1 MKEKQLINYVFF
13 DDNPEHRTFAK
24 NVEKY
29 FGKDSKIT
37 FVIGKNSQVDNKS
50 FLSLRYDVVDF
61 SDRSLKKLLEDL
73 NSRFFFISKNADRNV
88 YLAFSLMETAKKFD
102 IQTKDISIY
111 IAPNWDNIE
120 AFILDKQRRMLR
132 HFDVKLI
139 NIANLA
145 AHTLSEKYKP
155 VDHIEIDTETCGA
168 KEDFRVAVLGLN
180 HITREAMFKIYT
192 QGRFENS
199 KFILDVYDVGSEAKS
214 LAFKSKYPGFVRDVD
229 INFYDYGRFIDAI
242 DAVKLNLSKYKL
254 LIVDMGDDTQNSAF
268 AKDVQEKII
277 EGNLTDLT
285 VAPYISSPAGEFFDS
300 DLYPSIIVF
309 GRLESIYNPDA
320 IILESYFRSG
330 RYVNDY
336 YNSTKKDAVKMRN
349 WIGMSEFDKGSNI
362 SVADFNYTFV
372 NLIGKGVFSKFKS
385 SEEFKKWLHDNPKK
399 FEALSRTEHLRW
411 SAYLYSNGWDCMP
424 LENQIMV
431 ENKNS
436 KEKKHSCLVPFD
448 ELEKVSEMFNEDY
461 KKYDADNVEIIYEI
475 YKMLNS

>member
-1 MKEKQLINYVFF
+1 
-13 DDNPEHRTFAK
+13 
-24 NVEKY
+24 
-29 FGKDSKIT
+29 
-37 FVIGKNSQVDNKS
+37 
-50 FLSLRYDVVDF
+50 
-61 SDRSLKKLLEDL
+61 
-73 NSRFFFISKNADRNV
+73 
-88 YLAFSLMETAKKFD
+88 
-102 IQTKDISIY
+102 
-111 IAPNWDNIE
+111 
-120 AFILDKQRRMLR
+120 
-132 HFDVKLI
+132 
-139 NIANLA
+139 
-145 AHTLSEKYKP
+145 
-155 VDHIEIDTETCGA
+155 
-168 KEDFRVAVLGLN
+168 
-180 HITREAMFKIYT
+180 
-192 QGRFENS
+192 
-199 KFILDVYDVGSEAKS
+199 
-214 LAFKSKYPGFVRDVD
+214 
-229 INFYDYGRFIDAI
+229 
-242 DAVKLNLSKYKL
+242 
-254 LIVDMGDDTQNSAF
+254 MGDDTQNSAF

-349 WIGMSEFDKGSNI
+349 WIGMSEFEKGSNI